1 MDISRKNTEGLYWT
15 PFGGNN
21 ADDIWASC
29 HCFAS
34 VAKDEKSGKIS
45 KDVILVDLGQHETP
59 QDFTKGECDSVVP
72 ALDDVLKIPGKP
84 APERENVAKA
94 IFLTHSHSDHING
107 IFEYVRMGVKL
118 PPIYASEFTIN
129 MVKKGFV
136 EKDIDW
142 NLLPEFRPIK
152 EGDTVSV
159 GGMKIEAFQSP
170 HSIPGSFGYKISNPH
185 ASVFH
190 SGDVKAD
197 PSSFLSGA
205 MNPEHLT
212 KVGACGGVDMMTF
225 DATAT
230 DRKGF
235 ARRESD
241 IFETYAELF
250 EKHAD
255 KQIIAPISAGHMERL
270 ATVIAAA
277 QRVGKHVI
285 INGGSSMQSH
295 IMGLAAS
302 GIRLEELFPDIKVL
316 SYKNPETQRLDLKNT
331 VTVTTGIYGDPKA
344 PFVKALRGKATL
356 FPMERD
362 AVVIAPLVGD
372 RYERLQK
379 IVSKSPKAAGMTF
392 ITAKERPDLYGSG
405 HAQEEDFKLLAS
417 MIKPKAVM
425 PVHCSEKMA
434 KTLNALARSEGYQT
448 FPRHVHNGET
458 LFVSALEGI
467 SLVDSK
473 EPEWYGLRH
482 RKNKYGDIETAVKK
496 IPDNGF
502 SFSPSK
508 SFEEKR
514 READMKL
521 AEYKMHKNVAVISAA
536 RRNGNDR

>member
-1 MDISRKNTEGLYWT
+1 MDISRKNEEGLYWT

-34 VAKDEKSGKIS
+34 VAKDEANGKTS
-45 KDVILVDLGQHETP
+45 KDVVLIDIGQHETP
-59 QDFTKGECDSVVP
+59 LDFTKGAFDAVVP
-72 ALDDVLKIPGKP
+72 ALDDVLKIPGKSSP
-84 APERENVAKA
+84 KRENTAKA
-94 IFLTHSHSDHING
+94 VFLTHSHSDHING
-107 IFEYVRMGVKL
+107 IYEYVRMGVKL

-142 NLLPEFRPIK
+142 NLIPEFRPIK
-152 EGDTVSV
+152 PGDVVTV
-159 GGMKIEAFQSP
+159 GAMKVEAFQSP
-170 HSIPGSFGYKISNPH
+170 HSIPGCFGYKVSNQR

-197 PSSFLSGA
+197 PSSFLNNA
-205 MNPEHLT
+205 INLEHLSEA
-212 KVGACGGVDMMTF
+212 GQSGGVDMMTF

-235 ARRESD
+235 ARQERE
-241 IFETYAELF
+241 IFTTYAELF
-250 EKHAD
+250 EKYSD

-277 QRVGKHVI
+277 RQVGKDVI

-295 IMGLAAS
+295 IMGLSAS
-302 GIRLEELFPDIKVL
+302 GIRLEELFPEIKVL
-316 SYKNPETQRLDLKNT
+316 SYKNPETQKLDLKNT

-344 PFVKALRGKATL
+344 PFIKALRGKATR
-356 FPMERD
+356 FPMQKD

-379 IVSKSPKAAGMTF
+379 IVAESPEAAGMTF
-392 ITAKERPDLYGSG
+392 VTAKERPDLYGSG
-405 HAQEEDFKLLAS
+405 HAQEEDFKLIAS
-417 MIKPKAVM
+417 KVMPKTVM

-434 KTLNALARSEGYQT
+434 QTLNALARAEGYQT
-448 FPRHVHNGET
+448 FSRHIRNGET
-458 LFVSALEGI
+458 LHVSAAKGV
-467 SLVDSK
+467 SLIDSK
-473 EPEWYGLRH
+473 EPEWYGLNHKR
-482 RKNKYGDIETAVKK
+482 NEYGDIEIEVRK

-514 READMKL
+514 READMKI
-521 AEYKMHKNVAVISAA
+521 AEYKMQKNVAVISAA